1 MNTRIF
7 LILIAISVISFSG
20 CERVKHVITPDTL
33 PSDTMST
40 VKIGIIQPSGL
51 APHFTKG
58 AELAKFQINNTG
70 GLLGMQVEFVVMD
83 NQGDREFPDPAE
95 SVRIAKVLIQEEG
108 VVGILGPL
116 LSTNSMQV
124 GPVVTA
130 LRRPIITG
138 SSGQNVTATGE
149 FVFITV
155 APSSVQGATTA
166 KSALDP
172 DELNAKTAATIRQAG
187 DVYSGAVADAFEEN
201 IQKLGGELVASE
213 VYQHGDRDF
222 DAQLTAIKAVAPD
235 ILLIAGFVPEVP
247 LFAAKAR
254 EMGIEA
260 TFIGT
265 NGWDEPDKLFNVLDD
280 NTPLEGAYLTR
291 DFSVEAPESAPFV
304 EAYTAMFMEPPD
316 GPSAWGYDAMSL
328 LGLAI
333 KNAGTLE
340 PDAVRDAIANTM
352 DYQGASAISHYD
364 EKRHPIKGLTLHTIR
379 NGQIEHY
386 KVVNP

>member
-7 LILIAISVISFSG
+7 PILIAISVISLSG

-51 APHFTKG
+51 ALHFTKG
-58 AELAKFQINNTG
+58 AELAKSQINNTG

-95 SVRIAKVLIQEEG
+95 SVRIAKALIQEEG

-166 KSALDP
+166 KFALDP
-172 DELNAKTAATIRQAG
+172 TELWWI
-187 DVYSGAVADAFEEN
+187 
-201 IQKLGGELVASE
+201 
-213 VYQHGDRDF
+213 
-222 DAQLTAIKAVAPD
+222 IK
-235 ILLIAGFVPEVP
+235 
-247 LFAAKAR
+247 
-254 EMGIEA
+254 
-260 TFIGT
+260 
-265 NGWDEPDKLFNVLDD
+265 
-280 NTPLEGAYLTR
+280 
-291 DFSVEAPESAPFV
+291 
-304 EAYTAMFMEPPD
+304 
-316 GPSAWGYDAMSL
+316 
-328 LGLAI
+328 
-333 KNAGTLE
+333 
-340 PDAVRDAIANTM
+340 
-352 DYQGASAISHYD
+352 IS
-364 EKRHPIKGLTLHTIR
+364 
-379 NGQIEHY
+379 
-386 KVVNP
+386 